1 MVCFYNDAT
10 GRGLIAGKTLLC
22 LVFIL
27 LFLPGTL
34 AQRRVDSPDR
44 GIVAIPKSAN
54 TIYLSWRHFATD
66 PDEIAYKLYYKT
78 SAEGA
83 LTKLNSNPVTGS
95 TNYTANL
102 STSASA
108 YTFVVKS
115 VLEGVEKD
123 EAGSFTLPQNSGIHR
138 IVRDFDFEPCPM
150 AIPKWL

>member
-1 MVCFYNDAT
+1 MRQILSFTKTMVCFYNDAT

-66 PDEIAYKLYYKT
+66 PDEIAYNLYYKT

-115 VLEGVEKD
+115 VLEGWKRR
-123 EAGSFTLPQNSGIHR
+123 SGQLHSASKQWNTPHR
-138 IVRDFDFEPCPM
+138 PGF
-150 AIPKWL
+150 